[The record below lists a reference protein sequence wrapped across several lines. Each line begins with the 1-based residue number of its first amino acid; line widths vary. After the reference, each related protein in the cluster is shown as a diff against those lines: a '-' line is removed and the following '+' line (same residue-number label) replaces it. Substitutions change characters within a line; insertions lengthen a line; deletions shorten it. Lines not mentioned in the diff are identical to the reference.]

1 LTRSCELFT
10 EVGVHVVEDVAD
22 DGTTAT
28 SSRFLALPDLLR
40 QKRRRGP
47 RSDAAG
53 FDHSARSLAG
63 DPAGPPPSSARRY
76 VAVQMR

>member
-28 SSRFLALPDLLR
+28 SSRLLALPDLL
-40 QKRRRGP
+40 RRRGP